1 MKFLQYCKDKGV
13 IDSIPAVSST
23 KYTYGHPA
31 EVCAGELVE
40 VAVAAV
46 QQSVSQSGPV
56 AENFASVGPEP
67 AWSLEDF
74 PDLHGMAPTAGKHA
88 ELLVS
93 ELSPVPRQVIILFF
107 GPGGRPLRCLVDS
120 GASRTFML
128 EHVGIQ
134 MALENPA
141 VHVSR
146 PVRDL
151 KLRLADGQISVDF
164 RRINE
169 FIKPHSFRLPTCDS
183 LWYTLDDAKY
193 ISTADAADVSGAH
206 GSDLLDL

>member
-1 MKFLQYCKDKGV
+1 MCVHEVLQYCKDKGV

-56 AENFASVGPEP
+56 AEKFASVGPEP
-67 AWSLEDF
+67 AWNLEDF

-93 ELSPVPRQVIILFF
+93 DLSPVPRLLSC
-107 GPGGRPLRCLVDS
+107 GGENGAMVDAAELSSISVEAPSQWVWPLDS
-120 GASRTFML
+120 G
-128 EHVGIQ
+128 VG
-134 MALENPA
+134 
-141 VHVSR
+141 
-146 PVRDL
+146 
-151 KLRLADGQISVDF
+151 
-164 RRINE
+164 
-169 FIKPHSFRLPTCDS
+169 T
-183 LWYTLDDAKY
+183 
-193 ISTADAADVSGAH
+193 
-206 GSDLLDL
+206 